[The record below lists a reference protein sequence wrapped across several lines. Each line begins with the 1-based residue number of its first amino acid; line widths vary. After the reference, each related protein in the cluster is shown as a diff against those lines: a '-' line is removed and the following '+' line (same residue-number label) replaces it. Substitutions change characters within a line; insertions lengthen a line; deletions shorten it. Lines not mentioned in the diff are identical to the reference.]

1 MCGIAGFVDPSP
13 GRPDAATLR
22 AVGGAMTD
30 TLAHRGPDGDG
41 LWSDAEAG
49 VCLGHRRLAV
59 VDLSPAGHQ
68 PMESACGRLVVT
80 YNGEIYNCP
89 ELRRELEAAGVAFR
103 GHSDTEVIVEACV
116 RWGVEETVAR
126 LMGMFAFALWD
137 RSARR
142 LWLVRDRMGI
152 KPLYWSLQG
161 GVLLFGSELK
171 ALRVHPAWRGE
182 VDRDALS
189 AFLRF
194 CYVPA
199 PRSIWRGVQKLQP
212 GRILSWSPG
221 AEPTLTTYWDL
232 RRLAQGG
239 HAAMTADEAVDQLDV
254 LLRDAVGRHMVSD
267 VPLGAFLSGG
277 IDSSAVVAL
286 MQAQSSRPVRT
297 FSIGFAEAAYDE
309 SPHARAVARHL
320 GTDHTE
326 LIVEPRHALEVIP
339 GLARHYDEPFGDS
352 SQIPTLLVS
361 ELARRHVTVA
371 LSGDG
376 GDELFAGYTRYT
388 VARRF
393 GGALAATP
401 VWLRRL
407 AARAVTAVPSRGWDA
422 LFEFVPGRLR
432 PSHPG
437 DRLHKLAEVLAV
449 ASSDAFYGRL
459 VSHWHQPDRVVVG
472 GHQPVTLVDDP
483 ALVGEV
489 PDFVERMQVRD
500 MLTYLPDDILVKVDR
515 ASMAVALEARV
526 PLLDHRVVEFALAQP
541 RALGIRHGQGKWALR
556 QVLHRY
562 VPAALVERPKMG
574 FGVPIDAWLRGPL
587 RDWAEALLDERRLR
601 HEGYFDPAPIRTL
614 WSRHLAGT
622 VNGQYALWDVLMFQQ
637 WLESQS

>member
-1 MCGIAGFVDPSP
+1 M
-13 GRPDAATLR
+13 
-22 AVGGAMTD
+22 
-30 TLAHRGPDGDG
+30 
-41 LWSDAEAG
+41 
-49 VCLGHRRLAV
+49 

-68 PMESACGRLVVT
+68 PMESACGRLVIT

-89 ELRRELEAAGVAFR
+89 ELRRELEAAGLVFR
-103 GHSDTEVIVEACV
+103 GHSDTEVIVEACAL
-116 RWGVEETVAR
+116 WGIEQAVTR

-137 RSARR
+137 RLARR
-142 LWLVRDRMGI
+142 LWLARDRMGI

-171 ALRVHPAWRGE
+171 TLRVHPAWRGE
-182 VDRDALS
+182 VDRDSLAVY
-189 AFLRF
+189 LRF

-199 PRSIWRGVQKLQP
+199 PRSIWQGVHKLRP
-212 GRILSWSPG
+212 GCILSWSPG
-221 AEPTLTTYWDL
+221 SEPAIATYWDL
-232 RRLAQGG
+232 RRLAQGE
-239 HAAMTADEAVDQLDV
+239 HHPLSAAEEVEQLDA

-277 IDSSAVVAL
+277 IDSSLVVAL
-286 MQAQSSRPVRT
+286 MQAQSSRPIRT
-297 FSIGFAEAAYDE
+297 FSIGFSEASYDE

-326 LIVEPRHALEVIP
+326 LMVEPRHALEVIP

-352 SQIPTLLVS
+352 SQSPTLLVS

-393 GGALAATP
+393 GGALGAVP
-401 VWLRRL
+401 LWLRRL
-407 AARAVTAVPSRGWDA
+407 AAGAVKAVPSSAWDLA
-422 LFEFVPGRLR
+422 FKVVPGRLR

-437 DRLHKLAEVLAV
+437 DRLYKLAEVLTV
-449 ASSDAFYGRL
+449 AGPDEFYRRL
-459 VSHWHQPDRVVVG
+459 VSHWHAPDPVVIG
-472 GHQPVTLVDDP
+472 GHEPRTLVDDP
-483 ALVGEV
+483 ALIGEV
-489 PDFVERMQVRD
+489 PDFVARMQVRD

-526 PLLDHRVVEFALAQP
+526 PLLDHRVVEFALARP
-541 RALGIRHGQGKWALR
+541 PALRIRHGLGKWALR

-562 VPAALVERPKMG
+562 VPPALVERPKMG
-574 FGVPIDAWLRGPL
+574 FGVPIDSWLRGPL

-601 HEGYFDPAPIRTL
+601 HEGFFDPAPIRQL
-614 WSRHLAGT
+614 WRLHLAGT

-637 WLESQS
+637 WLEITQHE